1 MPVTAWE
8 VLLVA
13 VGGALGSVARYL
25 VSVTTVEWIG
35 VGFPWG
41 TLAVNVIGSAA
52 IGACGALGVSGEWRL
67 LIVTGMLGG
76 FTTFSSFSLEAGVLW
91 ERHPGLAIA
100 YVVASVTLGLLAF
113 ALCYL
118 GFRKA

>member
-52 IGACGALGVSGEWRL
+52 IGAALGNL
-67 LIVTGMLGG
+67 K
-76 FTTFSSFSLEAGVLW
+76 
-91 ERHPGLAIA
+91 P
-100 YVVASVTLGLLAF
+100 
-113 ALCYL
+113 
-118 GFRKA
+118 